1 MLSLPCANT
10 FCFFAAPCLAK
21 VKITAIKVPLF
32 VENGTQ
38 PSVVLDCPFTYDKDQ
53 DIHLVVKWFFNDDPE
68 PIYQWITEFGTRNVH
83 QRYEGK
89 INANYTVPTTNDPLQ
104 KHRALNL
111 IRPTVELNGRY
122 SCHVISIMSQDAAE
136 ATMIIYGKCF
146 MLFCIKI
153 LKNKKMQF
161 LLYNCLS

>member
-1 MLSLPCANT
+1 M
-10 FCFFAAPCLAK
+10 FFTAPCLAK

-136 ATMIIYGKCF
+136 ATMIIYGK
-146 MLFCIKI
+146 LFRFYN
-153 LKNKKMQF
+153 KNF
-161 LLYNCLS
+161 